1 MKTVPYSY
9 VLQKA
14 VELTGR
20 VYPPSTEDANVF
32 RTFIGSA
39 LRQAWEAFDWPDVTQ
54 ITQEF
59 FAPTY
64 ADEDTYS
71 FGNVVYYP
79 VEQKYYQWVSHTT
92 GSENPPTLS
101 GPGGTLNFNYW
112 ANVYPTGSG
121 SQYSSTTTY
130 SGGDIV
136 VWPQDNNVYQCIQAS
151 VTGSDPSSTV
161 NWGRINTFYQIV
173 SKTLN
178 ADGTA
183 RTTDLGEIL
192 SVWPQDPR
200 IVWNQ
205 WQPTYSLNSEGIIV
219 GTALPCVWVESRL
232 SPPIY
237 TSDPSTIPYR
247 FAEICAYRAAGQ
259 MLRVD
264 GKIDLGNEFL
274 LMGESALTD
283 EVDKVARQE
292 MYVRKITV
300 KTV

>member
-1 MKTVPYSY
+1 MKTVTYTY

-20 VYPPSTEDANVF
+20 IYPPSTEDAAVF

-64 ADEDTYS
+64 SNSTSYS
-71 FGNVVYYP
+71 FGNYVYYP
-79 VEQKYYQWVSHTT
+79 VEQKYYQYVSSES
-92 GSENPPTLS
+92 GSNNPPTIG
-101 GPGGTLNFNYW
+101 GPGGTLNFNKW
-112 ANVYPTGSG
+112 AAVYPTGGG
-121 SQYSSTTTY
+121 SQYSSTATY

-136 VWPQDNNVYQCIQAS
+136 LWPTDQNHYQCIVS
-151 VTGSDPSSTV
+151 SSTGADPNTS
-161 NWGRINTFYQIV
+161 NWGRLVTFYQQV
-173 SKTLN
+173 SKTTN
-178 ADGTA
+178 ANGTA

-200 IVWNQ
+200 LVWQ
-205 WQPTYSLNSEGIIV
+205 QSQPTYSLNSEGIIV
-219 GTALPCVWVESRL
+219 GTILPCVWVESRQ

-237 TSDPSTIPYR
+237 TSDPATIPYR

-292 MYVRKITV
+292 MYVRGVTV
-300 KTV
+300 KTR